1 MMMEKRKQKRV
12 RARVLVK
19 IDGKS
24 GILNDYSEAGLQIST
39 NSLPAKKQ
47 VDIIFSFDGQ
57 EIFLKGVIQWIKKRY
72 SLQNTFQ
79 VGCSLENPPVEY
91 FSFLKSH

>member
-1 MMMEKRKQKRV
+1 MMEKRKQTRKRV
-12 RARVLVK
+12 RVLVK

-24 GILNDYSEAGLQIST
+24 GILNDYSEVGLQIST
-39 NSLPAKKQ
+39 NSPP
-47 VDIIFSFDGQ
+47 VNRRVSIEFSFDGQ
-57 EIFLKGVIQWIKKRY
+57 EIFLKGVIQWIKKGY
-72 SLQNTFQ
+72 SMQNAFQ

>member
-1 MMMEKRKQKRV
+1 MMEKRKQKRKRV
-12 RARVLVK
+12 RILVK

-24 GILNDYSEAGLQIST
+24 GILSDYSETGLKIFI
-39 NSLPAKKQ
+39 NSPPAKKR
-47 VDIIFSFDGQ
+47 VSIEFSFEGQ

-72 SLQNTFQ
+72 SLQNVFQ

-91 FSFLKSH
+91 FSFLKNH

>member
-1 MMMEKRKQKRV
+1 MEKRKQTRKRV
-12 RARVLVK
+12 RVLVK

-24 GILNDYSEAGLQIST
+24 GILNDYSEVGLQIST
-39 NSLPAKKQ
+39 NSPP
-47 VDIIFSFDGQ
+47 VNRRVSIEFSFDGQ
-57 EIFLKGVIQWIKKRY
+57 EIFLKGVIQWIKKGY
-72 SLQNTFQ
+72 SMQNAFQ

>member
-1 MMMEKRKQKRV
+1 MEKRKQKRV

-24 GILNDYSEAGLQIST
+24 GILNDYSDSGLQIST
-39 NSLPAKKQ
+39 NTVPARKR
-47 VDIIFSFDGQ
+47 VDILFTFNGQ
-57 EIFLKGVIQWIKKRY
+57 EVSMKGVIQWIKKRY

-79 VGCSLENPPVEY
+79 IGCALENPPEEY
-91 FSFLKSH
+91 LHFLDRG